1 MSKQSGKSHKGLF
14 QSYWVRVLK
23 LALGVV
29 LCLVT
34 TSVWSQSLAK
44 EEDAEPVAR
53 VGVKEIRGPRV
64 EAYLRATVP
73 GWPLQPEL
81 QPPLRRAAVEH
92 LVRRELVYLWLAKNG
107 FSATEAE
114 IEWRVDERRSELE
127 RVEKKLADYLAEQ
140 QLTLAEF
147 QDGFGWELAW
157 TKYLDAMLTEEM
169 IAERFRA
176 CPRDFDGTELHVAQ
190 ILFAVTAERN
200 REQAFLLAEKV
211 RQQLQRG
218 ELTWEAAVGEHSI
231 AASREVGGDLGW
243 IRRREPMPEDFTLPA
258 FKLREG
264 ELAPPFATRYGVHLV
279 KCLEVRPGKQQL
291 GDVRELVRRDLME
304 SEYSRLA
311 EVMRDEV
318 EVWIRPEKK

>member
-1 MSKQSGKSHKGLF
+1 
-14 QSYWVRVLK
+14 
-23 LALGVV
+23 
-29 LCLVT
+29 
-34 TSVWSQSLAK
+34 
-44 EEDAEPVAR
+44 
-53 VGVKEIRGPRV
+53 
-64 EAYLRATVP
+64 
-73 GWPLQPEL
+73 
-81 QPPLRRAAVEH
+81 
-92 LVRRELVYLWLAKNG
+92 LVRRELVYLWLVKNG

-140 QLTLAEF
+140 QLTRAEL

-157 TKYLDAMLTEEM
+157 KKYLDATLTEVK

-176 CPRDFDGTELHVAQ
+176 SPRDFDGTELKVSQ
-190 ILFAVTAERN
+190 ILFAVAAERD

-218 ELTWEAAVGEHSI
+218 ELTWEAAVREHSI

-279 KCLEVRPGKQQL
+279 KCVEVRPGKQQL
-291 GDVRELVRRDLME
+291 GDVSDLVRRDLME
-304 SEYSRLA
+304 SEYLRLA
-311 EVMRDEV
+311 ELMRAEV
-318 EVWIRPEKK
+318 EVWIRSGK

>member
-1 MSKQSGKSHKGLF
+1 VSKQSGDGRKCHFYFGLI
-14 QSYWVRVLK
+14 SLLK
-23 LALGVV
+23 LALGMT
-29 LCLVT
+29 LCLGT
-34 TSVWSQSLAK
+34 TSTWSQSLANV
-44 EEDAEPVAR
+44 EDAEPAAR
-53 VGVKEIRGPRV
+53 VGVKEIRDPRV

-81 QPPLRRAAVEH
+81 QLPLRRAAVEH
-92 LVRRELVYLWLAKNG
+92 LVRRELVYLWLVKNG

-140 QLTLAEF
+140 QLTRAEL

-157 TKYLDAMLTEEM
+157 KKYLDATLTEVK

-176 CPRDFDGTELHVAQ
+176 SPRDFDGTELKVSQ
-190 ILFAVTAERN
+190 ILFAVAAERD

-279 KCLEVRPGKQQL
+279 KCVEVRPGKQQL
-291 GDVRELVRRDLME
+291 GDVSELVRRDLME
-304 SEYSRLA
+304 SEYLRLA
-311 EVMRDEV
+311 ELMRGEV
-318 EVWIRPEKK
+318 EIWIRAGK

>member
-1 MSKQSGKSHKGLF
+1 
-14 QSYWVRVLK
+14 
-23 LALGVV
+23 
-29 LCLVT
+29 
-34 TSVWSQSLAK
+34 
-44 EEDAEPVAR
+44 
-53 VGVKEIRGPRV
+53 
-64 EAYLRATVP
+64 
-73 GWPLQPEL
+73 LQPEL

-114 IEWRVDERRSELE
+114 IEWRVDERRSELD

-157 TKYLDAMLTEEM
+157 TKYLDAMLTEEK

-200 REQAFLLAEKV
+200 REQAFLLAEKI

>member
-1 MSKQSGKSHKGLF
+1 MSKQSGDGRKCHFYFGLI
-14 QSYWVRVLK
+14 SLLK
-23 LALGVV
+23 LALGMT
-29 LCLVT
+29 LCLGT
-34 TSVWSQSLAK
+34 TSTWSQSLANV
-44 EEDAEPVAR
+44 EDAEPAAR
-53 VGVKEIRGPRV
+53 VGVKEIRDPRV

-81 QPPLRRAAVEH
+81 QLPLRRAAVEH
-92 LVRRELVYLWLAKNG
+92 LVRRELVYLWLVKNG

-140 QLTLAEF
+140 QLTRAEL

-157 TKYLDAMLTEEM
+157 KKYLDATLTEVK

-176 CPRDFDGTELHVAQ
+176 SPRDFDGTELKVSQ
-190 ILFAVTAERN
+190 ILFAVAAERD

-279 KCLEVRPGKQQL
+279 KCVEVRPGKQQL
-291 GDVRELVRRDLME
+291 GDVSELVRRDLME
-304 SEYSRLA
+304 SEYLRLA
-311 EVMRDEV
+311 ELMRGEV
-318 EVWIRPEKK
+318 EIWIRAGK